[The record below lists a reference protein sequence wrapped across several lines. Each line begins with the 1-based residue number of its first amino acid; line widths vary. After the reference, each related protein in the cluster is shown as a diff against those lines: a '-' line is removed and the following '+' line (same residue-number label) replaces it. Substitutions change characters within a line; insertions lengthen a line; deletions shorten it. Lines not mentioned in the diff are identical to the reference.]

1 MRFLLLSALTGTLLA
16 ANLHLAAQDLDSIV
30 TSASRS
36 SATIADEIKD
46 PAERSAYINI
56 AKTKDPQKLSALTR
70 SFLETYPRS
79 AFLAEVAEGAARSSF
94 DLGDLQ
100 AGMDYARFSLSLLPE
115 NPLLL
120 VAVADVQA
128 VRHDNEAA
136 IASARDALDYLD
148 RFDRPHTISA
158 RDWPG
163 TKKRQQATAW
173 FVIGRA
179 LVTEAL
185 QDSPKE
191 TASPARKSLLNQA
204 ISALNHART
213 LEPEDMEILYLLGV
227 AQASANESSQASLA
241 FAKVYR
247 QSAELAPKAREQLS
261 AIYQSTKPAA
271 QSFDEFVSSLEKQA
285 ESPSLSPPAET
296 QASTTKQ
303 PGYAGSQVCSR
314 CHVDIY
320 RQWSESGM
328 ARMLRPYL
336 PQNVIGDFE
345 RKNEFVTGDD
355 IHYLDGKLDITP
367 HDNRALFA
375 RMVIRGGRH
384 YFDIKESD
392 GRWHSYPVDYTIGSK
407 WQQAYATKLPNGQ
420 IHVFPIQYSAVTK
433 QWLNY
438 WKIIDSPGSERANPA
453 NWEKHNGSTSYQLN
467 CAMCH
472 TSQLRNTLGGGLAL
486 DHVVFRE
493 PGIGCE
499 MCHGPS
505 GGHVD
510 AMTTGKSYAKQPLD
524 PPVDFRRVTNRE
536 FVAICAQ
543 CHMQSGVH
551 QGNAQGELNYSSS
564 GTFFLK
570 NVALPLGEFTRGA
583 FFRDGRFMQATFM
596 VEALERSQCFRKGQ
610 ASCGTCHDPHGH
622 DESSNLTSLK
632 FKDEPDRMCT
642 GCHTQFQDK
651 TQAAAHSRHSFESEA
666 SRCVSCHMP
675 RIIDGMLQRVRSHQ
689 IDDIPNAEMT
699 MRFGQQDSPNA
710 CLLCHSD
717 RNPEWVQGQLQAWK
731 TNRNI
736 NPGKG

>member
-1 MRFLLLSALTGTLLA
+1 MRFSLLFSGLTGALLA
-16 ANLHLAAQDLDSIV
+16 AGLSLAAQDIDSIV

-36 SATIADEIKD
+36 SSTIADGIKD
-46 PAERSAYINI
+46 PAERSAFINI

-70 SFLETYPRS
+70 SFLDKYPRS
-79 AFLAEVAEGAARSSF
+79 AFLAPVADGAARASF

-100 AGMDYARFSLSLLPE
+100 AGMDYAHLSLSLLPE

-128 VRHDNEAA
+128 VLDENEAA

-148 RFDRPHTISA
+148 RFDRPLTVTA
-158 RDWPG
+158 GEWPDF
-163 TKKRQQATAW
+163 KKKQQAIAW

-179 LVTEAL
+179 LINEAL
-185 QDSPKE
+185 QDRPG
-191 TASPARKSLLNQA
+191 PGRKSLINQA
-204 ISALNHART
+204 FSALNHART
-213 LEPEDMEILYLLGV
+213 LKPGDMEVVYLLGV
-227 AQASANESSQASLA
+227 AHLSVNESSQGALA
-241 FAKVYR
+241 FATVYR
-247 QSAELAPKAREQLS
+247 QNTELAAKAREQLS
-261 AIYQSTKPAA
+261 AIYQAAKPAQ
-271 QSFDEFVSSLEKQA
+271 QSFDEFVRALEKQTGNL
-285 ESPSLSPPAET
+285 SPSPPAET
-296 QASTTKQ
+296 QTSPTRQ
-303 PGYAGSQVCSR
+303 PGYSGSETCSR

-320 RQWSESGM
+320 RQWSQSGM
-328 ARMLRPYL
+328 AKMLRPYL

-345 RKNEFVTGDD
+345 KKNEFVTGDD
-355 IHYLDGKLDITP
+355 ILYRDGKLEITP
-367 HDNRALFA
+367 HDDRALFA

-420 IHVFPIQYSAVTK
+420 IHVFPIQYSTVAK

-438 WKIIDSPGSERANPA
+438 WKIIDSPGSERADPG
-453 NWEKHNGSTSYQLN
+453 NWEKLDGSTSYQLN
-467 CAMCH
+467 CAVCH
-472 TSQLRNTLGGGLAL
+472 TSQLRNTLGSGLAL
-486 DHVVFRE
+486 DHVAFRE
-493 PGIGCE
+493 PGIDCE

-505 GGHVD
+505 AGHVE
-510 AMTTGKSYAKQPLD
+510 AMTTGKFSPKQPLD
-524 PPVDFRRVTNRE
+524 PPVDFRRITNRQ

-543 CHMQSGVH
+543 CHMQSNVH
-551 QGNAQGELNYSSS
+551 QGNAQGELNYSTS

-570 NVALPLGEFTRGA
+570 NAALPLGEFTRGA
-583 FFRDGRFMQATFM
+583 FFRDGRFTQATFM

-622 DESSNLTSLK
+622 DESSNPASLK

-651 TQAAAHSRHSFESEA
+651 TQSAAHSHHSIESEA

-675 RIIDGMLQRVRSHQ
+675 RVVDGMLLPVRSHQ
-689 IDDIPNAEMT
+689 IDDIPNADMT
-699 MRFGQQDSPNA
+699 LRFGQEDSPNA

-717 RNPEWVQGQLQAWK
+717 KSPVWVQAQLRSWK
-731 TNRNI
+731 IDSTNLQRR
-736 NPGKG
+736 